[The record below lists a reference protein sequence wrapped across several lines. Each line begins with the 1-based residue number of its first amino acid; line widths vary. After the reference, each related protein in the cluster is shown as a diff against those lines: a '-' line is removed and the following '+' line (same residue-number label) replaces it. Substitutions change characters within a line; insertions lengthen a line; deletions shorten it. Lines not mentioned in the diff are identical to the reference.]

1 MLELNSLLETIE
13 GDTIVELWNNGKK
26 IKEGKAKILSLEWIR
41 YNYKSMRIKNDNRI
55 IIIEVE

>member
-13 GDTIVELWNNGKK
+13 GDTIVELWNNNKK

>member
-1 MLELNSLLETIE
+1 MLELNNLLETID

-41 YNYKSMRIKNDNRI
+41 YSYKSMRIKNDK